1 MKTLFGKLLLS
12 FILIIILIIASILV
26 SFTLVYSRSYETQIM
41 AENDMQVRYVGQA
54 LYSFIHAAYKEVES
68 LTFSGDIL
76 SMETSIQNPAFAS
89 SVQRNDYFE
98 LLYAQAMDGMQTGRS
113 SGNLGNRSDRWWYT
127 QMMEVR
133 RPFISESYYSV
144 GTGMTT
150 TSVFFP
156 MVLDGEMIGIM
167 AGDIKLSS
175 LHDLVMETVSEGS
188 YSFILDGKGV
198 VVAHPDRTHE
208 EEMYNYVNL
217 TKTVMVKDAAGNTT
231 EQNQPISISDGYKAD
246 IERMMKGN
254 SGSTRLNDDGKE
266 IYLSYLP
273 VKIDG
278 YSDPWYVLSVKDR
291 DVAMRVRNTL
301 ILVILSSAA
310 VIILVA
316 LIIVFF
322 VARNI
327 SSPIKKIFLVLQKI
341 KEGDLTQHIE
351 AKGKDEI
358 SQMTML
364 LKDTQEGIKNMVINI
379 QKEADTLS
387 SIGNDLASDMSGTAS
402 SMNEITANV
411 QSIKGR
417 IINQSASVTETHATM
432 EQLVANIH
440 KLNDQIE
447 NQGENIAVASS
458 AIEQM
463 VANIQS
469 VNVTLGKNAENVTTL
484 GDASEVGRNGLSEV
498 ASDIQE
504 IARESEGLL
513 EINTVMENIASQT
526 NLLSMNAAI
535 EAAHAGEVGKG
546 FAVVADEIRKLA
558 ESSGEQSKTIGTV
571 LKKIKAS
578 IDKITSSTDN
588 VLKRFEAI
596 DTSIKIVSDQEETI
610 RHAMEEQGVGSR
622 QILDGVSNVNQIT
635 RQVKD
640 GSNEMLQ
647 GAEEVIRESE
657 NLDKATQEITSGMN
671 EMATGTEY
679 INKAINDA
687 NDISIKNRETTEMLM
702 QEVSRFKVK

>member
-12 FILIIILIIASILV
+12 FILIIALIIASILS
-26 SFTLVYSRSYETQIM
+26 SFALVYSRSYETQIM
-41 AENDMQVRYVGQA
+41 AENDKQAQYVGQA

-68 LTFSGDIL
+68 LTFSADIL
-76 SMETSIQNPAFAS
+76 SMETSRQNPAFVS

-98 LLYAQAMDGMQTGRS
+98 LLYAQGMDGMQTGRS
-113 SGNLGNRSDRWWYT
+113 SGSLGNRSDRWWYT
-127 QMMEVR
+127 QMLQVR

-144 GTGMTT
+144 GTGMAT

-156 MVLDGEMIGIM
+156 MMIGSEMIGIM

-175 LHDLVMETVSEGS
+175 LHDLVMETVTEGS

-198 VVAHPDRTHE
+198 VVAHPNRTYE
-208 EEMYNYVNL
+208 EEMYNYAKY
-217 TKTVMVKDAAGNTT
+217 TKTVMVKDVTGNQTETT
-231 EQNQPISISDGYKAD
+231 QPIDISDAYKAD
-246 IERMMKGN
+246 IASMMLGN
-254 SGSTRLNDDGKE
+254 SGSVRLKDNGKE

-278 YSDPWYVLSVKDR
+278 FSDPWYVLSVKDR
-291 DVAMRVRNTL
+291 DVAMQVRNTL
-301 ILVILSSAA
+301 IIVILCSAA

-316 LIIVFF
+316 LVIVFF

-327 SSPIKKIFLVLQKI
+327 SSPIKKIYLVLQKI
-341 KEGDLTQHIE
+341 KEGDLTQQID

-364 LKDTQEGIKNMVINI
+364 LKETQEGIKSMVINI
-379 QKEADTLS
+379 LKEADTLS
-387 SIGNDLASDMSGTAS
+387 SIGNDLASDMSETAS

-432 EQLVANIH
+432 EQLVANIN
-440 KLNDQIE
+440 KLNSQIE
-447 NQGENIAVASS
+447 NQGENISVASS

-469 VNVTLGKNAENVTTL
+469 VNVTLGKNAGNVKTL
-484 GDASEVGRNGLSEV
+484 GEASEVGRSGLSEV
-498 ASDIQE
+498 AQDIQE

-571 LKKIKAS
+571 LKKIKSS
-578 IDKITSSTDN
+578 IDKITQSTEN

-596 DTSIKIVSDQEETI
+596 DSNIRIVAEQEETI
-610 RHAMEEQGVGSR
+610 RNAMEEQGVGSR

-671 EMATGTEY
+671 EMASGTDY
-679 INKAINDA
+679 INRAINSA
-687 NDISIKNRETTEMLM
+687 NDISGKNREATNLLM

>member
-1 MKTLFGKLLLS
+1 MRTLFGKLLLS
-12 FILIIILIIASILV
+12 FILIITLIIVSILT
-26 SFTLVYSRSYETQIM
+26 SFTLVYSKSYEEQIF
-41 AENDMQVRYVGQA
+41 AENEKQVQYVGQA

-68 LTFSGDIL
+68 LSFNSDIL
-76 SMETSIQNPAFAS
+76 SLDTSRQNPALES
-89 SVQRNDYFE
+89 SAKRNDYFE
-98 LLYAQAMDGMQTGRS
+98 LLYAQRMDGIQTGRS
-113 SGNLGNRSDRWWYT
+113 SGDLGDRSDRWWYT
-127 QMMEVR
+127 QMLQVK
-133 RPFISESYYSV
+133 RPFVSESYYSV
-144 GTGMTT
+144 GTNMPCA
-150 TSVFFP
+150 SVFYP
-156 MVLDGEMIGIM
+156 ITAGQDMIGIM

-175 LHDLVMETVSEGS
+175 LHDLVMGTVVEGT

-198 VVAHPDRTHE
+198 VVAHPNKEYE
-208 EEMYNYVNL
+208 EEMYNYAKY

-231 EQNQPISISDGYKAD
+231 EATQPITISDAYRAD
-246 IERMMKGN
+246 ITDMMKGN
-254 SGSTRLNDDGKE
+254 KGSQMLKEDGKF

-291 DVAMRVRNTL
+291 DVAMRVKNTL
-301 ILVILSSAA
+301 IMVILISSA
-310 VIILVA
+310 VIIMLALV
-316 LIIVFF
+316 IVFF

-327 SSPIKKIFLVLQKI
+327 SLPIKKMFSVLQKI

-351 AKGKDEI
+351 AKGKDEV
-358 SQMTML
+358 SQMTL
-364 LKDTQEGIKNMVINI
+364 LLNETQDGIKNMVNNI
-379 QKEADTLS
+379 RKEAGTLTD
-387 SIGNDLASDMSGTAS
+387 IGNDLASDMSETAS

-417 IINQSASVTETHATM
+417 VINQSASVSETHATM
-432 EQLVANIH
+432 EQLVANIN
-440 KLNDQIE
+440 KLNGQIE
-447 NQGENIAVASS
+447 NQGENISIASS

-463 VANIQS
+463 AANIQS
-469 VNVTLGKNAENVTTL
+469 VNLTLGKNAENVKTL
-484 GDASEVGRNGLSEV
+484 GEASEVGRSSLSEV
-498 ASDIQE
+498 AQDIQE

-558 ESSGEQSKTIGTV
+558 ESSGEQSKTIGSV
-571 LKKIKAS
+571 LKKIKNS
-578 IDKITSSTDN
+578 IDKITQSTDN

-596 DTSIKIVSDQEETI
+596 DSDIKIVSDQEETI

-622 QILDGVSNVNQIT
+622 QILDGIGNVNQIT

-647 GAEEVIRESE
+647 GAQEVIRESE
-657 NLDKATQEITSGMN
+657 NLEKATQEITSGMN

-679 INKAINDA
+679 INKAMNDV
-687 NDISIKNRETTEMLM
+687 NDISNKNREATSSLM
-702 QEVSRFKVK
+702 HEVSRFKVV

>member
-1 MKTLFGKLLLS
+1 MRTLFGKLLLS
-12 FILIIILIIASILV
+12 FVLIIVLIIGSILA
-26 SFTLVYSRSYETQIM
+26 SFTVVYSRSYEGQIM
-41 AENDMQVRYVGQA
+41 LENDKQVQYVGQA

-68 LTFSGDIL
+68 LAFNNDIL
-76 SMETSIQNPAFAS
+76 SMDTSRENPVLAS

-98 LLYAQAMDGMQTGRS
+98 LLYAQGMDGMQTGRS
-113 SGNLGNRSDRWWYT
+113 SGSLGNRSDRWWYT

-150 TSVFFP
+150 TSIFYP
-156 MVLDGEMIGIM
+156 MMLGSEMVGIM

-175 LHDLVMETVSEGS
+175 LHDLVMETVVEGS

-198 VVAHPDRTHE
+198 VVAHPNRNYE
-208 EEMYNYVNL
+208 EEMYNYAKL
-217 TKTVMVKDAAGNTT
+217 TKTVMVKDASGNLT
-231 EQNQPISISDGYKAD
+231 ESIQPIDISDAYKAD
-246 IERMMKGN
+246 IESMMKGN
-254 SGSTRLNDDGKE
+254 KDSVKLVEDGKE

-278 YSDPWYVLSVKDR
+278 FSDPWYVLSVKDR

-301 ILVILSSAA
+301 IFVILGSSA

-316 LIIVFF
+316 LVIVFF

-327 SSPIKKIFLVLQKI
+327 SSPIKRIYSVLLKI
-341 KEGDLTQHIE
+341 KEGDLTQPIE
-351 AKGKDEI
+351 AKGKDEV
-358 SQMTML
+358 SQMTLL
-364 LKDTQEGIKNMVINI
+364 LKDTQEGIRNMVINI
-379 QKEADTLS
+379 LREADILS
-387 SIGNDLASDMSGTAS
+387 GIGNDLASDMSETAS

-417 IINQSASVTETHATM
+417 IISQSASVTETHATM
-432 EQLVANIH
+432 EQLVANIN
-440 KLNDQIE
+440 KLNNQVE
-447 NQGENIAVASS
+447 NQSENISMASS

-469 VNVTLGKNAENVTTL
+469 VNVTLGKNAANVQTL
-484 GDASEVGRNGLSEV
+484 GEASEVGRAGLSEV

-558 ESSGEQSKTIGTV
+558 ENSGEQSKTISIV
-571 LKKIKAS
+571 LKKIKSS
-578 IDKITSSTDN
+578 IDKITQSTDN

-596 DTSIKIVSDQEETI
+596 DSNIKVVSEQEETI
-610 RHAMEEQGVGSR
+610 RHAMEEQATGSR

-657 NLDKATQEITSGMN
+657 NLEKATSEITSGMN

-679 INKAINDA
+679 INQAINNA
-687 NDISIKNRETTEMLM
+687 NDISGKNREATNVLM